1 MKNNKYCRK
10 LKSKRILA
18 KRLSNNAN
26 AYFDSDKNRIIT
38 YSYNKRLYKK
48 HSNKK
53 IRNYKDEL
61 SNGNVYKRIFDLW
74 WNIL

>member
-18 KRLSNNAN
+18 KRLMNNAN

-38 YSYNKRLYKK
+38 YSYNKRRYKK
-48 HSNKK
+48 YSNRK

-61 SNGNVYKRIFDLW
+61 SNGNVYKRVFDLW